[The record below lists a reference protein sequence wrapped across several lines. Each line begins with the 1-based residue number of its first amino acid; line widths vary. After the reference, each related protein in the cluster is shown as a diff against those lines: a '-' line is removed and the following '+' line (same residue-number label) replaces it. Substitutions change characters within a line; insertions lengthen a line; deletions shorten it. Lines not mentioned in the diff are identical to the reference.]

1 MQVRSSFVVS
11 ELQDPKEFAKP
22 VTSHKHATKAIPR
35 TFKSRELTRQTANF
49 RRGKSAETNSFI
61 DEAPFYPVAQ
71 DDRFSFGTV
80 LAKPAIAWNLHRF
93 DFHSVETEDRHGGSA
108 YWMFTH

>member
-1 MQVRSSFVVS
+1 MGPSFVVS

-35 TFKSRELTRQTANF
+35 AFKRSELRRERAAFACGKSRE
-49 RRGKSAETNSFI
+49 TNPFI
-61 DEAPFYPVAQ
+61 DEASFYPVAQ
-71 DDRFSFGTV
+71 DDRFSFGAF
-80 LAKPAIAWNLHRF
+80 LAVPAVTRDGHRF
-93 DFHSVETEDRHGGSA
+93 DFHSVETEDRHGGGA